1 MDVEVVLYR
10 DEDGVWVAECP
21 SVPGTVSQG
30 STEEEAVQNHEDAL
44 RGTIEVR
51 KQLGLPPIVRRRT
64 VRISA

>member
-10 DEDGVWVAECP
+10 DEDGVWIAECP

-30 STEEEAVQNHEDAL
+30 STEEEAVQNIEDAL
-44 RGTIEVR
+44 KGTIEVR
-51 KQLGLPPIVRRRT
+51 KELGLPPIVRRRT